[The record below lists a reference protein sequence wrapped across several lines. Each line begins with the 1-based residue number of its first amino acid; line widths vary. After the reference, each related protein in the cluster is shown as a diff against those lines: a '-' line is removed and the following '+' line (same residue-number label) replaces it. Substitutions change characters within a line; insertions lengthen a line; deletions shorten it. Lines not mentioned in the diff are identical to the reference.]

1 MFFFLLIFFFFS
13 YIIQGKASGDKAK
26 SNLANRGAKKYRKN
40 GKLKKRKKEN
50 K

>member
-13 YIIQGKASGDKAK
+13 YIIQGKASGDTAK
-26 SNLANRGAKKYRKN
+26 FNLANRGAKKYRKN
-40 GKLKKRKKEN
+40 GKLKKKKEN